1 MTADYAGSS
10 GTYRRTV
17 PLPDAWI
24 KPIRAEG
31 QGREARKNLLMTVRN
46 REIFPFV
53 FSLITYLFFYMA
65 DACSNI

>member
-1 MTADYAGSS
+1 MAADYAGSG
-10 GTYRRTV
+10 GTYGRTV

-31 QGREARKNLLMTVRN
+31 QGREARKNLLRIVQN
-46 REIFPFV
+46 REIFLCFLKDNL
-53 FSLITYLFFYMA
+53 SIFYMA

>member
-1 MTADYAGSS
+1 MI
-10 GTYRRTV
+10 V
-17 PLPDAWI
+17 
-24 KPIRAEG
+24 
-31 QGREARKNLLMTVRN
+31 QN